1 MAREH
6 VTVGIVG
13 GGIGGLT
20 LAKMLE
26 MIGVSYIL
34 YESYHDIAPDSGAS
48 LGVMPNGLRIID
60 QLGLT
65 DKFEAFH
72 VVHDYWEHRDGETGD
87 LYARSTFMRHY
98 PATMG
103 YEGFFM
109 ARQDVLRLLY
119 ESLEDKSR
127 VHTSKRV
134 VSIQE
139 LDDSAVVEAAD
150 GSSFFCDFVAGAD
163 GVRSV
168 VRDHILAA
176 TAQPPLGCKWGT
188 LIRNVRGVSD
198 SLEDLRAEAACVFGI
213 SKPIPQIPA
222 GRHFTVYRPKVSGL
236 VFAGL
241 NGRLYWFLFKLLP
254 EPIEYGK
261 ATSYTQADIDE
272 VIANIS
278 DAPVTDGMVPHA
290 AMGANQAMESAAC
303 FVNNLRKLPMNPDG
317 TFPRISRSQADECLE
332 AYAKRRQERMAVICK
347 VAATFCRMQLKVG
360 PPAQGFIGALR
371 HFRDEDFLQKGLEQ
385 LSGAEALENWH
396 CGSKYVDYYGVESVK
411 ALKILE
417 EKGDLAALGLERAV
431 VQ

>member
-1 MAREH
+1 
-6 VTVGIVG
+6 
-13 GGIGGLT
+13 
-20 LAKMLE
+20 
-26 MIGVSYIL
+26 
-34 YESYHDIAPDSGAS
+34 
-48 LGVMPNGLRIID
+48 
-60 QLGLT
+60 
-65 DKFEAFH
+65 
-72 VVHDYWEHRDGETGD
+72 
-87 LYARSTFMRHY
+87 
-98 PATMG
+98 MG

-127 VHTSKRV
+127 VHTLKRV

-150 GSSFFCDFVAGAD
+150 GSSFSCDFVAGAD

-188 LIRNVRGVSD
+188 LLSNVRGVSD

-261 ATSYTQADIDE
+261 ATSYTQAVRDE
-272 VIANIS
+272 VIATTWGVGGR
-278 DAPVTDGMVPHA
+278 AGGCWGVVWA
-290 AMGANQAMESAAC
+290 ASE
-303 FVNNLRKLPMNPDG
+303 P
-317 TFPRISRSQADECLE
+317 
-332 AYAKRRQERMAVICK
+332 
-347 VAATFCRMQLKVG
+347 
-360 PPAQGFIGALR
+360 
-371 HFRDEDFLQKGLEQ
+371 GL
-385 LSGAEALENWH
+385 
-396 CGSKYVDYYGVESVK
+396 
-411 ALKILE
+411 
-417 EKGDLAALGLERAV
+417 
-431 VQ
+431 

>member
-1 MAREH
+1 
-6 VTVGIVG
+6 
-13 GGIGGLT
+13 
-20 LAKMLE
+20 
-26 MIGVSYIL
+26 
-34 YESYHDIAPDSGAS
+34 
-48 LGVMPNGLRIID
+48 
-60 QLGLT
+60 
-65 DKFEAFH
+65 
-72 VVHDYWEHRDGETGD
+72 
-87 LYARSTFMRHY
+87 
-98 PATMG
+98 MG

-278 DAPVTDGMVPHA
+278 DAPVTDGVRWCDVWA
-290 AMGANQAMESAAC
+290 AREQALMTALEEGLSHSWKSGRMLLLGDSVHKVRGYSAVRVVQPSLTC
-303 FVNNLRKLPMNPDG
+303 PTDG
-317 TFPRISRSQADECLE
+317 TTRGHGRQSSYGIGCVLCEQSSKAADESRWHLP
-332 AYAKRRQERMAVICK
+332 AHFSLPSRRV
-347 VAATFCRMQLKVG
+347 
-360 PPAQGFIGALR
+360 P
-371 HFRDEDFLQKGLEQ
+371 
-385 LSGAEALENWH
+385 
-396 CGSKYVDYYGVESVK
+396 
-411 ALKILE
+411 
-417 EKGDLAALGLERAV
+417 
-431 VQ
+431 